1 MKKTVTRLMGIL
13 ALVALAAGF
22 FPCDSH
28 GHDHGCAPDCTCV
41 AHAPAD
47 LTPVDAPHI
56 STPIADRLV
65 PRTPISAAFSFSA
78 RIFRPPIA

>member
-1 MKKTVTRLMGIL
+1 MKETVTRFIGVLALL
-13 ALVALAAGF
+13 ALVATF

-28 GHDHGCAPDCTCV
+28 GHDHGCAPDCSCV

-47 LTPVDAPHI
+47 LAPLDAPHL
-56 STPIADRLV
+56 SVPIADRLV
-65 PRTPISAAFSFSA
+65 PRTPISAEFSLSD